1 MSVTSISKFFFYS
14 WHKLL
19 LNKRNPQLKIKVI
32 DHSRNERD
40 ESISPRKLEGKKSEK
55 LPVKHCSDKDNWL
68 LCLAMNWNE
77 LGTRWWGIPK
87 GKYLTA
93 PPPHPASFLIR
104 VIGFSMM
111 QHLLT
116 LAFKSRAKKK
126 RQTFTVVIINVKEEG
141 VQCINIWSSTEKLT
155 NNRGEGRTLI

>member
-1 MSVTSISKFFFYS
+1 MSITSISKFFFYS

-77 LGTRWWGIPK
+77 LGTRRWGIPK

-93 PPPHPASFLIR
+93 PPPHPASFLIPWNWVQHDATPAYFGLQVQSEKEKTSLYSTHHTCWGR
-104 VIGFSMM
+104 GCSMHK
-111 QHLLT
+111 HLIIY
-116 LAFKSRAKKK
+116 KKAD
-126 RQTFTVVIINVKEEG
+126 Q
-141 VQCINIWSSTEKLT
+141 
-155 NNRGEGRTLI
+155 